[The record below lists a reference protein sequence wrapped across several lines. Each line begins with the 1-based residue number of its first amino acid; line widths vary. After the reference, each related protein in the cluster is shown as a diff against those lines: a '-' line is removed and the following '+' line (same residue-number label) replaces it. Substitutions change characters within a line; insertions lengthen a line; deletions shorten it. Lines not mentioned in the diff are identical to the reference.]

1 MTFLQSDSS
10 SINSSSPLWPTACGS
25 SDHFVVLDRAEMTDG
40 DIVERVGKMLP
51 SLFPE
56 EFKSKFESAD
66 KQTIKNLVMLHK
78 NQNFQKVS
86 EGGRTRSQK
95 RTQKILR
102 AVELAFETDIENA
115 KPSFNRQLL
124 DWNQNRGH
132 FKRLDVSNLK
142 VMSSDIDCPE
152 NKDGKYKY
160 SSIII
165 CMIYIF
171 RK

>member
-1 MTFLQSDSS
+1 MDPHS
-10 SINSSSPLWPTACGS
+10 NSPA
-25 SDHFVVLDRAEMTDG
+25 LDRVEMTDG

-51 SLFPE
+51 NLFPE
-56 EFKSKFESAD
+56 EFKSKLESAD